1 MKTLREQVQEIV
13 EKKSSIR
20 SKQIDLIKLGLTK
33 SDIDVILSSIKVGK
47 FDFSKLTFGVE
58 IECYNCNR
66 YELENKCSEK
76 GVDCQSQSYNHR
88 DTKLYYKIVSDSS
101 LTGENSNEVVSPVLQ
116 GKKGMSSLEKVCAA
130 LNEIG
135 ARVNRSCGLHVHIGA
150 ENISNEHFV
159 RIIMNYK
166 KLERVIDTF
175 MPESRRG
182 NNNQF
187 CRTLQDVNIEACITK
202 SDAIEAL
209 GTRYRK
215 VNAHAFLRHKT
226 IEFRQH
232 SGTVDFEKI
241 SNWVKF
247 LAKLVEYSEKKEI
260 TECVC
265 IEDIPFL
272 TMSDKIYFTNRRNQL
287 AAL

>member
-20 SKQIDLIKLGLTK
+20 RKQIDLIKLGLTK

-159 RIIMNYK
+159 RIIKNYK
-166 KLERVIDTF
+166 RLERVIDTF

-182 NNNQF
+182 DNNQF
-187 CRTLQDVNIEACITK
+187 CRTLQDVNIESCNTK
-202 SDAIEAL
+202 SDAINEL

-215 VNAHAFLRHKT
+215 VNAHAYLRHRT

-272 TMSDKIYFTNRRNQL
+272 NDSDKIYFTNRRNQL
-287 AAL
+287 ATL